1 MQVNPYFAKAN
12 FFMIRT
18 YAYPRA
24 ALIGNPSDG
33 YFGKTIA
40 FIFKNFEAS
49 VSLKESGRLQILPC
63 ERDGLVYQDMRDLT
77 DSVKENGYYGGVRL
91 IKAAI
96 KVFCE
101 YCTAHDISIPDR
113 SFTISYSSNIPNR
126 LGLAGSSAIVT
137 ATFKAIMQFYVIDIP
152 KPILANLIL
161 SAEKDELKISAG
173 LQDRVAQVY
182 AEPVYMNFDRGLM
195 EQRGYGEYI
204 PFDKS
209 LLHNL
214 YLAYR
219 TDLSEGSEVLHNN
232 LAARYAQGEPA
243 VLKAI
248 EQWKECTDE
257 VWQKL
262 QSGNKDIAALINR
275 NFDIRSSVC
284 AISEG
289 NKALIDTARS
299 AGASSK
305 FTGSGGAIIGTYT
318 DEKMFEELVRAMKK
332 INAEVIKPEI
342 A

>member
-1 MQVNPYFAKAN
+1 
-12 FFMIRT
+12 MIRT
-18 YAYPRA
+18 YSYPRA

-49 VSLKESGRLQILPC
+49 VSLKESDRLQILPC
-63 ERDGLVYQDMRDLT
+63 ERDGLVFQDVHDLT
-77 DSVKENGYYGGVRL
+77 KSVNEHGYYGGVRL

-101 YCTAHDISIPDR
+101 YCTAHNISIPDR

-137 ATFKAIMQFYVIDIP
+137 ATFRAIMQFYDIGIP
-152 KPILANLIL
+152 QPILANLIL
-161 SAEKDELKISAG
+161 SAEKDELKIGAG

-182 AEPVYMNFDRGLM
+182 AAPVHMNFARSLM
-195 EQRGYGEYI
+195 EQRGHGDYVA
-204 PFDKS
+204 FDKA
-209 LLHNL
+209 LLPNI

-232 LAARYAQGEPA
+232 LASRYASGEPA
-243 VLKAI
+243 VLQAI

-257 VWQKL
+257 VWERL
-262 QSGNKDIAALINR
+262 QSGNKDIAELINR
-275 NFDIRSSVC
+275 NFDIRSSIC
-284 AISEG
+284 AISDG

-299 AGASSK
+299 TGASSK
-305 FTGSGGAIIGTYT
+305 FTGSGGAIIGTYK
-318 DEKMFEELVRAMKK
+318 DEKIFEELVLAMKK
-332 INAEVIKPEI
+332 INAVVIKPEI